1 MVAVSACLHELFEQ
15 QAARTPDAVALVY
28 EQQRLTYR
36 ELARRSG
43 VLAHRLRALRAGA
56 DDAPIG
62 LLVER
67 SL

>member
-1 MVAVSACLHELFEQ
+1 MSTIAAPQPGAQPCLHELFEQ

-43 VLAHRLRALRAGA
+43 VLAHRLRAMRAGVD
-56 DDAPIG
+56 DDAPI
-62 LLVER
+62 
-67 SL
+67 